1 MEAKLYVI
9 LGSHACRTGMLMVEH
24 KGIEYERVELPA
36 VLHPIALRLHGV
48 GGKRAAFRK
57 LDGRPNLMVGMADR
71 FGTVPVLRVD
81 GRQVKTNNEIAA
93 FLDELRP
100 DPPLFP
106 SDPEHRRA
114 VEEAQHWGDEVFQM
128 VARRIA
134 LAASLH
140 GTDALVD
147 RANDGRLGPLL
158 WRSEIVRLL
167 GTRMLAHMVF
177 RANKGAEKDLMKA
190 LPGHLDRIDAWIEE
204 GVLNGNELYAS
215 DFMIAPS
222 LAILLYRRD
231 LRPEIEGRAAIRL
244 VDRLLPEPAAAPAAA
259 LPA

>member
-9 LGSHACRTGMLMVEH
+9 LGSHACRTGMLMLEH

-48 GGKRAAFRK
+48 GGDRAAYRT
-57 LDGRPNLMVGMADR
+57 LDGRSNLMVGMADR
-71 FGTVPVLRVD
+71 FGTVPVLAID
-81 GRQVKTNNEIAA
+81 GRQVKTNNEIAR
-93 FLDELRP
+93 FLDELQP

-106 SDPEHRRA
+106 AGAEHRRA
-114 VEEAQHWGDEVFQM
+114 VEEAQSWGDDVFQM
-128 VARRIA
+128 VARRLA

-140 GTDALVD
+140 GPDAMVNRGD
-147 RANDGRLGPLL
+147 AGRLGPLL
-158 WRSEIVRLL
+158 WRSQTVRRA

-177 RANKGAEKDLMKA
+177 RANKHAETDLMAA
-190 LPGHLDRIDAWIEE
+190 LPGHLDRIDAWAAE
-204 GVLNGNELYAS
+204 GMLNGDELYAA

-222 LAILLYRRD
+222 LALLLYRRD

-244 VDRLLPEPAAAPAAA
+244 VDRLLPEPAATPSAA